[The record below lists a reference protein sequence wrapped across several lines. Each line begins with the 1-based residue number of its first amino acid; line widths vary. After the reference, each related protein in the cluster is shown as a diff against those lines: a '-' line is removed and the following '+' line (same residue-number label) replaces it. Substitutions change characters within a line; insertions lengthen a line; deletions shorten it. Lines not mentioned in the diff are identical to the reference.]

1 MNGMRGKR
9 TKRSSSNSWWL
20 VMGPIA
26 LWFSCLGCAGL
37 TPWKQEDEYTRA
49 KNAVEGYEDREGN
62 WVRPEGARAN
72 RRVNT
77 DLPKF
82 LQDIPGLGQRPV
94 NKEEARDKYR
104 EADRI
109 FEEAKN
115 ADGTQRRD
123 LFRNAAKA
131 YLAAGKAWTSSA
143 LEQDAMFMAAES
155 YFFAE
160 DYPKAE
166 NQYVKLVKEYP
177 RTRWQDQVDRR
188 RMEIGHYWL
197 QFPDRFYHVNFSD
210 NKRPWNDTENHG
222 KRVLE
227 KMRLDSPTSRLAD
240 DVTMEIANTEF
251 KRENWPEALDA
262 YRDLISVYPDSPYQ
276 FDAHFLG
283 AKSAL
288 MAYQGPQYSSEPLE
302 QAEKLLTQMV
312 KQFSDKSQ
320 ENKDQI
326 RDMIAEVKFRKA
338 ERLFEEA
345 QYRANKE
352 EYAAAKI
359 YCDQIIEGYSDTPFA
374 ESAREIIGKGEGK
387 PGVPTPYLSWMTTVF
402 PTRDKIGPIVK
413 SAEESRIKGGASDAA
428 IPDAAGVMASGGGP
442 VRR

>member
-1 MNGMRGKR
+1 MNRQSCEQLDSFSKL
-9 TKRSSSNSWWL
+9 TLWQLTLWQL
-20 VMGPIA
+20 AGPIG
-26 LWFSCLGCAGL
+26 LLLSCIGCASL
-37 TPWKQEDEYTRA
+37 NPWKGEDEYSRS
-49 KNAVEGYEDREGN
+49 KNAIEGYEDREGN
-62 WVRPEGARAN
+62 WIRPEGSRAN

-82 LQDIPGLGQRPV
+82 LQDIPGLGPRPIH
-94 NKEEARDKYR
+94 KDRARDKYR
-104 EADRI
+104 EADQL
-109 FEEAKN
+109 FEQAKN
-115 ADGTQRRD
+115 AEGTERRD
-123 LFRNAAKA
+123 LFRKSAKQ
-131 YLAAGKAWTSSA
+131 YLAAGKDWSSSA

-155 YFFAE
+155 HFFAE

-166 NQYVKLVKEYP
+166 NQYIKLIKEYP

-197 QFPDRFYHVNFSD
+197 QFPDKFYHVNFTD

-222 KRVLE
+222 KRVME

-262 YRDLISVYPDSPYQ
+262 YRDLITVYPDSPYQ

-283 AKSAL
+283 ARSAL
-288 MAYQGPQYSSEPLE
+288 LAYQGPQYTSDPLDH
-302 QAEKLLTQMV
+302 AEKLLTQMV
-312 KQFSDKSQ
+312 KQFPDKSQ
-320 ENKDQI
+320 ENKDEI
-326 RDMIAEVKFRKA
+326 REMIAEVKFRKA
-338 ERLFEEA
+338 ERLYDEA

-352 EYAAAKI
+352 EYAAARI
-359 YCDQIIEGYSDTPFA
+359 YADRILENYADTPFA
-374 ESAREIIGKGEGK
+374 DQAREIVAKGDGK
-387 PGVPTPYLSWMTTVF
+387 PGVPTPYLNWMTTVF

-413 SAEESRIKGGASDAA
+413 AAEENRATE
-428 IPDAAGVMASGGGP
+428 PAGVMASGDGP

>member
-1 MNGMRGKR
+1 M
-9 TKRSSSNSWWL
+9 
-20 VMGPIA
+20 IA
-26 LWFSCLGCAGL
+26 LWSCIGCASL
-37 TPWKQEDEYTRA
+37 NLWKDDDEYARA
-49 KNAVEGYEDREGN
+49 KNAIDGYEDREGN
-62 WVRPEGARAN
+62 WIRPEGARAN
-72 RRVNT
+72 RRGNSN
-77 DLPKF
+77 LPKF
-82 LQDIPGLGQRPV
+82 LQDIPGLGDRPID
-94 NKEEARDKYR
+94 KDKARLQYR
-104 EADRI
+104 QADEL
-109 FEEAKN
+109 FEQAKS
-115 ADGTQRRD
+115 AEGTQRRD
-123 LFRNAAKA
+123 LFRQAAKQ
-131 YLAAGKAWTSSA
+131 YLAAGKDWTSSA

-166 NQYVKLVKEYP
+166 NQYVKLMKEYP

-188 RMEIGHYWL
+188 RMEIGHFWL
-197 QFPDRFYHVNFSD
+197 QIPDRFYNVNFTD

-227 KMRLDSPTSRLAD
+227 KLRLDSPTSRLAD

-262 YRDLISVYPDSPYQ
+262 YRDLITVYPDSPHQ

-288 MAYQGPQYSSEPLE
+288 LSYQGAQYTSEPLE
-302 QAEKLLTQMV
+302 HAEKLLKQMV
-312 KQFSDKSQ
+312 KQFPDQ
-320 ENKDQI
+320 AMENKDPI
-326 RDMIAEVKFRKA
+326 REMMAEVKFRKA
-338 ERLFEEA
+338 ERLFDQA

-359 YCDQIIEGYSDTPFA
+359 YCDRILEDFADTPFA
-374 ESAREIIGKGEGK
+374 DKAQAIVAKADGK
-387 PGVPTPYLSWMTTVF
+387 PAVPTPYLSWMTTVF

-413 SAEESRIKGGASDAA
+413 AAEESRAKE
-428 IPDAAGVMASGGGP
+428 PAGVMASGAGP